1 MQIGRENRQFSEFCE
16 RWMIDLDFGFK
27 DLNES
32 EIYPIK
38 QEPLLNSL
46 RISVTDG
53 DMSSNFCFPC
63 ETLDVAHSAACS

>member
-38 QEPLLNSL
+38 QEPLLNFL
-46 RISVTDG
+46 RISVTD
-53 DMSSNFCFPC
+53 
-63 ETLDVAHSAACS
+63 